1 MNNFNKPVFIDLK
14 SIFNTL
20 YTILGILAIYSFAVS
35 YIDVSSKVIFE
46 YAVDYTMY
54 AVLIIGLFTA
64 SAWFC
69 RNVLATKLEGFL
81 VNIPKFKYA
90 SVVAVWDLY
99 FLAWRKYLCFSGFI
113 LALLLFIEKV
123 IIG

>member
-1 MNNFNKPVFIDLK
+1 MNRVNKPIFIDFK
-14 SIFNTL
+14 AIFGTVYSIM
-20 YTILGILAIYSFAVS
+20 GILVIYSFAVS
-35 YIDVSSKVIFE
+35 YIDIPPKVIFE
-46 YAVDYTMY
+46 YVLEYAMY

-81 VNIPKFKYA
+81 VTIPKFKYS

-113 LALLLFIEKV
+113 LAVLLFIEKV
-123 IIG
+123 IIS

>member
-1 MNNFNKPVFIDLK
+1 MNRFNKPVFIDLK

-20 YTILGILAIYSFAVS
+20 YTILGIVAIYSFAVS

-81 VNIPKFKYA
+81 VTIPKFKYA

>member
-81 VNIPKFKYA
+81 VTIPKFKYA

>member
-1 MNNFNKPVFIDLK
+1 MNRFNKPIFIDFKLIFSTVY
-14 SIFNTL
+14 SIM
-20 YTILGILAIYSFAVS
+20 GIVAIYSFAVS
-35 YIDVSSKVIFE
+35 YIDIPPKVIFE
-46 YAVDYTMY
+46 YAVDYAMY

-69 RNVLATKLEGFL
+69 KNVIATKLEGFL
-81 VNIPKFKYA
+81 VTVPKFKYA

-123 IIG
+123 VIG